1 MTTSGLPAAR
11 FDDRLRRAQLLLP
24 ENDASALLIGW
35 GTDLLW
41 LTGYEA
47 AASERLTMLVLPAQG
62 KPTLVVP
69 RLERSTAEVSPAVGE
84 GKLDVETWE
93 ETDDPFELV
102 ARLLGAAGSKPAVQ
116 MERSAER
123 GASLAV
129 CWSRTGYSRPSCCA
143 CRTQSRTPPSGWL
156 RPVLSDLRSIK
167 DAEEI
172 EFLRQAAHAADR
184 VVEAIAAGR
193 LVGRTEVDVA
203 NEVGRRLIDEGHRTA
218 EFAIVGSGP
227 NSASPHHEASD
238 RVIGAGEPIV
248 LDIGGRLGGYHSDV
262 TRTLW
267 VTGEESPPHA
277 DFAHLYAVLEAA
289 QAAAW
294 AAVSPGVPCEYIDK
308 VARDAITHA
317 GFGEQFIHRTG
328 HGIGLDGHEDPYL
341 VAGNDRALEV
351 GHCFSV
357 EPASTSPAAMA
368 RASKTS
374 LPARKP
380 ARTCSTS
387 RLASCT
393 WCAGP
398 RR

>member
-1 MTTSGLPAAR
+1 MTTSSLPATR
-11 FDDRLRRAQLLLP
+11 FQDRLRRAQLLLP

-47 AASERLTMLVLPAQG
+47 AASERLTILVLPMEG
-62 KPTLVVP
+62 RPTLVVP
-69 RLERSTAEVSPAVGE
+69 RLERSSAEVSPAVGE

-93 ETDDPFELV
+93 ETDDPFDLV

-116 MERSAER
+116 L
-123 GASLAV
+123 GALGGAWGQLGSLLVSDRLFASFLLRLQDAV
-129 CWSRTGYSRPSCCA
+129 PDAAFGLAST
-143 CRTQSRTPPSGWL
+143 
-156 RPVLSDLRSIK
+156 VLSDLRSIK

-193 LVGRTEVDVA
+193 LVGRTELDVA
-203 NEVGRRLIDEGHRTA
+203 HEVGRRLVDEGHRTA

-238 RVIGAGEPIV
+238 RVINAGEPIV

-267 VTGEESPPHA
+267 VTGEENFRPHA
-277 DFAHLYAVLEAA
+277 DFAHLYGVLEAA

-308 VARDAITHA
+308 VARDAIIHA

-341 VAGNDRALEV
+341 VAGNDRPLEV

-357 EPASTSPAAMA
+357 EPGIYFAGRHGARIEDIVACSQTGPDMLNMASRQLYVVRGT
-368 RASKTS
+368 
-374 LPARKP
+374 
-380 ARTCSTS
+380 
-387 RLASCT
+387 
-393 WCAGP
+393 
-398 RR
+398 